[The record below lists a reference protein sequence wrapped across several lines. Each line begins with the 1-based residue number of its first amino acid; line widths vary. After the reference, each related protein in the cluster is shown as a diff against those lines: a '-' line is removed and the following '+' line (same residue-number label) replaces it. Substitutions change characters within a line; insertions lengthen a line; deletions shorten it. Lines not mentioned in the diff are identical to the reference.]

1 MFSPNLPEKGLTT
14 ALSTLLL
21 LLFLTGAVHAQ
32 SGTIKGKVTNTNQ
45 KPVPD
50 INIALQGTQ
59 FGAASNED
67 GSYKITNIPA
77 GDYILVVSGI
87 SYANQRK
94 SISIERGERLTVNI
108 TLSSSNEKLQEIVV
122 EGSQINKF
130 STELSEYVAKI
141 PVQNL
146 ENPQVYNTVNSEL
159 IEDQVITYFEDVM
172 KNAPGVFKLWE
183 STGRGG
189 DGSGYYSIRG
199 FAVQPNMLNGL
210 PSLSNGSL
218 DPSNIKRVE
227 FIKGPSATLFGTSVT
242 SYGGLINVVT
252 EKPYDRLGG
261 ALSYKTGSFGM
272 NRISADINTPIAGK
286 EDIALRINGA
296 YHKKNSFQD
305 AGFSESYFLAPS
317 LSFQVND
324 DLSFQINTELYQS
337 ESTNQT
343 MLFLNRSDPLEA
355 RNISGLNYD
364 YTNSYTTNDLTIS
377 NPVYRLQAKM
387 TYHLTENW
395 TSETVLSRSSAKSEG
410 YYSYISTIGIPGQT
424 YWRYISDQNST
435 TLGTDIQQNF
445 KGDFEFGGL
454 RNRVVI
460 GLDFFQQEIINNSSG
475 YIAYDSFNLNSSAP
489 PVPAINK
496 AAVDNQLA
504 NAGVVK
510 SRSEQQVYSA
520 YASDVINI
528 HPKLTAMLS
537 LRLDHFVNNGSPYV
551 EDDGYKQTTLSPK
564 IGLVYQ
570 PIAEKISLFA
580 NYMNSFNNV
589 APVTQGDGSVVS
601 FSPERANQWE
611 AGIKTSLLNDR
622 LTASAS
628 YYDITV
634 SNIVRQD
641 PDRPNF
647 YIQDGEQYSRGIEF
661 SLNASPVNGL
671 NITAGYSHNESK
683 YTRISNSAQL
693 NRRPEEAGPADLV
706 NGWISYRITNG
717 NFQGFGLG
725 LGGNYASEN
734 YVINRSTTGRF
745 TIPAY
750 TVFNTSLFYDA
761 KTYRIDLKINNL
773 TNEEYYKGW
782 TTVNPQ
788 QPRSVTAGFTYKF

>member
-1 MFSPNLPEKGLTT
+1 MFSPNLLQKRLTAT
-14 ALSTLLL
+14 LSTLLL
-21 LLFLTGAVHAQ
+21 ILFLTGTAHGQ
-32 SGTIKGKVTNTNQ
+32 SASIEGQVTNTDQ
-45 KPVPD
+45 KAVSD

-59 FGAASNED
+59 FGAASNSR
-67 GSYKITNIPA
+67 GYYKITNIPA
-77 GDYILVVSGI
+77 GDYTLVVSGV

-94 SISIERGERLTVNI
+94 SISLESGEQLTINI
-108 TLSSSNEKLQEIVV
+108 TLSASNKKLREIVV

-141 PVQNL
+141 PVPNL

-159 IEDQVITYFEDVM
+159 IEDQVITEFEEIV

-252 EKPYDRLGG
+252 KKPYERFGG
-261 ALSYKTGSFGM
+261 NFSYKTGSFGM
-272 NRISADINTPIAGK
+272 NRISADINTPVAG
-286 EDIALRINGA
+286 EENIALRINGA

-317 LSFQVND
+317 LSYQVND
-324 DLSFQINTELYQS
+324 DLSFLINTELYQS

-343 MLFLNRSDPLEA
+343 MLFLNRSEPLGA
-355 RNISGLNYD
+355 SNISELNYD

-387 TYHLTENW
+387 TYHLSDNW

-424 YWRYISDQNST
+424 YYRYISDQNST

-445 KGDFEFGGL
+445 KGDFNFGGL

-489 PVPAINK
+489 VPAINK

-504 NAGVVK
+504 NTTVTK

-551 EDDGYKQTTLSPK
+551 GDDGYKQTTLSPK
-564 IGLVYQ
+564 FGLVYQ
-570 PIAEKISLFA
+570 PIGEKVSLFA

-589 APVTQGDGSVVS
+589 APLTQGDGSIKS
-601 FSPERANQWE
+601 FAPERANQWE
-611 AGIKTSLLNDR
+611 TGIKTSLLNDR

-628 YYDITV
+628 YYNITV

-641 PDRPNF
+641 PDEPKS
-647 YIQDGEQYSRGIEF
+647 YIQDGEQYSRGIEL
-661 SLNASPVNGL
+661 SLIASPVNGL

-683 YTRISNSAQL
+683 YTKISNSAQL

-717 NFQGFGLG
+717 TFQGFGLG

-745 TIPAY
+745 TIPSY
-750 TVFNTSLFYDA
+750 TIFNTSVFYDA
-761 KTYRIDLKINNL
+761 KTYRIDLKVNNL